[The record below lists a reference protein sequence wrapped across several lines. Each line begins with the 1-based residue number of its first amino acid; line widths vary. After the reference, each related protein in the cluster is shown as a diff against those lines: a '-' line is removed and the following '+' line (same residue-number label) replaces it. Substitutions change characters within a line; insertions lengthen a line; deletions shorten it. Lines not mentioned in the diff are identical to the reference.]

1 MYAWLYYK
9 FFFLKLK
16 NWTSCGKYAIIL
28 KVEPFFKF
36 LKSIFSLSSIA
47 PLVLIALYLV
57 FLVFIRGALPTA
69 QEIIDHFASIY
80 ERYGYEIIF
89 VSAALESLVLVN
101 LFVPGLVAMALGAIF
116 ARTGHIELTL
126 VVLAATSGVLL
137 GYIIDYFLGY
147 FGFGDF
153 FSKTGL
159 GWMVKKAREQ
169 LNKLGTHGLILGF
182 AYPNVASFLSLA
194 AGTVKMRFG
203 WFLLIAILSS
213 AFWMPIWGI
222 VIYSLG
228 DIFLTVLTKY
238 SFLIVLVVAT
248 SLILV
253 RIWRKR

>member
-1 MYAWLYYK
+1 M
-9 FFFLKLK
+9 
-16 NWTSCGKYAIIL
+16 
-28 KVEPFFKF
+28 
-36 LKSIFSLSSIA
+36 
-47 PLVLIALYLV
+47 VLITLYLG
-57 FLVFIRGALPTA
+57 FLIFVRGAIPTT

-80 ERYGYEIIF
+80 ARYGYEIIF
-89 VSAALESLVLVN
+89 ASAALEALVLVN

-116 ARTGHIELTL
+116 ARTGHIELTF

-159 GWMVKKAREQ
+159 GWMVKKAKEQ
-169 LNKLGTHGLILGF
+169 LKKLGNHGLILGF
-182 AYPNVASFLSLA
+182 AYPNVGSFLSLA
-194 AGTVKMRFG
+194 AGTTRMKFG
-203 WFLLIAILSS
+203 WFVLIAALSS

-222 VIYSLG
+222 VIYSFG
-228 DIFLTVLTKY
+228 DIFLTVITKY
-238 SFLIVLVVAT
+238 SFLMGLIVVV